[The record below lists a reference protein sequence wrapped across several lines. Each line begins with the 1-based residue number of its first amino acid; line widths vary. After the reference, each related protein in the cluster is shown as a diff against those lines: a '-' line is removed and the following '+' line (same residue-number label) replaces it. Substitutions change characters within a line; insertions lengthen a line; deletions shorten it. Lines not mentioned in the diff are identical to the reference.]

1 MFIYAIKNIDG
12 TVETYRTKKL
22 HLIKKWYDDDSF
34 DDKIERRLYLVYS
47 SDWR

>member
-1 MFIYAIKNIDG
+1 MFIYGVKNIDG
-12 TVETYRTKKL
+12 TVETYRTKELQLVKN
-22 HLIKKWYDDDSF
+22 WYDDDSF